1 MTTLSERASK
11 ELLGAFG
18 LPLARERAVR
28 DADGAIAAA
37 GELGVP
43 VALKLSGDRIAHK
56 TERGLVRLGIVDADA
71 VREAADSLLGA
82 VQPDDGDVELLVAP
96 MIEGRR
102 ELIVGAVRDPQFGAT
117 VMLGI
122 GGVLAEAIADVVFR
136 PAPVDAAMA
145 ARM

>member
-71 VREAADSLLGA
+71 VPRS
-82 VQPDDGDVELLVAP
+82 
-96 MIEGRR
+96 RR
-102 ELIVGAVRDPQFGAT
+102 L
-117 VMLGI
+117 
-122 GGVLAEAIADVVFR
+122 
-136 PAPVDAAMA
+136 A
-145 ARM
+145 ARGGAARRR

>member
-37 GELGVP
+37 AELGFP

-56 TERGLVRLGIVDADA
+56 TERGLRSSRHRRRRCGP
-71 VREAADSLLGA
+71 R
-82 VQPDDGDVELLVAP
+82 
-96 MIEGRR
+96 GRR
-102 ELIVGAVRDPQFGAT
+102 L
-117 VMLGI
+117 
-122 GGVLAEAIADVVFR
+122 
-136 PAPVDAAMA
+136 A
-145 ARM
+145 ARRGAARRR